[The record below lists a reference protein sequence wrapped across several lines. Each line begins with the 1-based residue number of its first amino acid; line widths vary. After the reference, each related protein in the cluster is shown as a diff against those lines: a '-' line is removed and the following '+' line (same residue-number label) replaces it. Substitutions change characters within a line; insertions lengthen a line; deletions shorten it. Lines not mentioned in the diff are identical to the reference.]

1 MTAWE
6 CDPVLS
12 KVAGTRADTRLAC
25 GQVIDERYEIID
37 CLGSGGMCTVY
48 KAQQLLLD
56 KPCALKFLKR
66 QLITDTTVQRFQ
78 REAVT
83 VSSLNHPNIVSVSG
97 FGVWNSQPYMA
108 AELVEGVSLAQLLQQ
123 QRRLEKTRAL
133 GIFNQILDAL
143 SHAHERGIVHRDL
156 KPSNVMIA
164 ANDSVKLVDF
174 GIAKLLPES
183 GKEIQKLTQTADI
196 FGTLLYM
203 SPEQC
208 LGYPVDARAD
218 IYAMGC
224 LMYEVLTG
232 HPPLQA
238 ETPFAL
244 MHKHLTEE
252 PADASLLDRGLA
264 PIVMQ
269 CLEKDPQ
276 NRPQSAAAL
285 KELLACPPAAPISL
299 TYKALKKQRRNI
311 RRLLRVLVGLAS
323 IVVGALACIIIF
335 RHVSTDAEPVAKNS
349 TDDNSPGMLD
359 DAMKKLNTE
368 PKRAIKILDQIISS
382 NDRSSAGPQLKAI
395 RARFAFALSRR
406 EDAVASHLCD
416 RYHEIIDTNFPG
428 VIAEQVRCR
437 DLKLQLAQAMHQV
450 PIEKALLQEQLPLL
464 EAREKSA
471 ERRFYDEGEILVR
484 TYDARAELE
493 DSAGDSRAAEQ
504 DFRRALKVFDNPR
517 VVEGALF
524 SHVHAGASLFEFLL
538 RHHRTPEAHSL
549 LLHMEASKNNWDP
562 NAVNYAE
569 HCLIWAT
576 QYSEIGDFKMAI
588 EWVNRGMPH
597 AGGKRVEFLR
607 FRSGQYRELGD
618 SLHAKQDLTEAALC
632 AGSSH

>member
-1 MTAWE
+1 MRTAWKLRQSRIGCPRTPLALLKEFDMTAWE

-208 LGYPVDARAD
+208 LGYPVDAR
-218 IYAMGC
+218 
-224 LMYEVLTG
+224 
-232 HPPLQA
+232 
-238 ETPFAL
+238 
-244 MHKHLTEE
+244 
-252 PADASLLDRGLA
+252 
-264 PIVMQ
+264 
-269 CLEKDPQ
+269 
-276 NRPQSAAAL
+276 
-285 KELLACPPAAPISL
+285 
-299 TYKALKKQRRNI
+299 
-311 RRLLRVLVGLAS
+311 
-323 IVVGALACIIIF
+323 
-335 RHVSTDAEPVAKNS
+335 
-349 TDDNSPGMLD
+349 
-359 DAMKKLNTE
+359 
-368 PKRAIKILDQIISS
+368 
-382 NDRSSAGPQLKAI
+382 
-395 RARFAFALSRR
+395 
-406 EDAVASHLCD
+406 
-416 RYHEIIDTNFPG
+416 
-428 VIAEQVRCR
+428 
-437 DLKLQLAQAMHQV
+437 
-450 PIEKALLQEQLPLL
+450 
-464 EAREKSA
+464 
-471 ERRFYDEGEILVR
+471 
-484 TYDARAELE
+484 
-493 DSAGDSRAAEQ
+493 
-504 DFRRALKVFDNPR
+504 
-517 VVEGALF
+517 
-524 SHVHAGASLFEFLL
+524 
-538 RHHRTPEAHSL
+538 
-549 LLHMEASKNNWDP
+549 
-562 NAVNYAE
+562 
-569 HCLIWAT
+569 
-576 QYSEIGDFKMAI
+576 
-588 EWVNRGMPH
+588 
-597 AGGKRVEFLR
+597 
-607 FRSGQYRELGD
+607 
-618 SLHAKQDLTEAALC
+618 
-632 AGSSH
+632 